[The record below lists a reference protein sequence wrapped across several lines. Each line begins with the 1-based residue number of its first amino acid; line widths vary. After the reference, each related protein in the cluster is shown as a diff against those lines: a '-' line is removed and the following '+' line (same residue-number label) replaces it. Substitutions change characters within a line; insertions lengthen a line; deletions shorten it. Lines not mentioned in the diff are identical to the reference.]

1 MLHRRFPHLLVA
13 LYALFTASCGSNP
26 TSAPVETA
34 TGIGTA
40 ATIAARTPAPTPQ
53 RAPAG
58 ARATAPGE
66 IYDGPQAL
74 AIAPVVEGRASAS
87 PEVSRWWI
95 QKLMAEDLDRT
106 DLFAGVIPL
115 EHASE
120 AHEGGVLVQPALT
133 GLTWSRP
140 DQRSGTIA
148 MRIRA
153 SDTATGRVRLD
164 RVYTASC
171 QNCKVAPGQPAIAGP
186 LAVLMKDVA
195 NDLR

>member
-1 MLHRRFPHLLVA
+1 MSYRRLPHLLVV

-34 TGIGTA
+34 TGIGTSGA
-40 ATIAARTPAPTPQ
+40 
-53 RAPAG
+53 RAPA
-58 ARATAPGE
+58 AAPARAPSRVRATADGE
-66 IYDGPQAL
+66 IYDGPPAL
-74 AIAPVVEGRASAS
+74 AIAPVVDGRAAAS

-95 QKLMAEDLDRT
+95 QKIMAEDLDRT
-106 DLFAGVIPL
+106 DMFAGVIAL

-133 GLTWSRP
+133 GLTWTRP

-153 SDTATGRVRLD
+153 SDTVTGRVRLD

-171 QNCKVAPGQPAIAGP
+171 SNCRVSPGQPAVAGP
-186 LAVLMKDVA
+186 LGVLMQDVA
-195 NDLR
+195 KDLR